1 MPLPNSGEIK
11 MGGAGT
17 NSIAQEKA
25 GTTSGTPS
33 AVQNVSLRGL
43 SVDGVNDFQF
53 TGGAATDI
61 AGTPDGNAP
70 FAMSE
75 FHGYSQFAWGTPSS
89 LSGSNQ
95 SSIFLMAQEDRSRG
109 DTCVVC
115 SFNMTLNTTTKII
128 SINIVGTDDGGGFD
142 VDFTGPTMS
151 IAYTGNLN
159 SLEARFVYSGEAI
172 SATSATG
179 NTPGKVLE
187 LFSSTSSISK
197 FDINNNNIT
206 GTSNVTSNNNISS
219 GASGTF
225 RSLRTTSGNMAVAL
239 AATSDNVSSNGQSTG
254 KIVFTGSD
262 SLKIQLR
269 ANGAVI
275 VDLFTKTGSFE
286 MSSETSD
293 AGTS

>member
-1 MPLPNSGEIK
+1 MPLPSSPNQIGMNQIL
-11 MGGAGT
+11 
-17 NSIAQEKA
+17 QEKQGNSTA
-25 GTTSGTPS
+25 RT
-33 AVQNVSLRGL
+33 NVSLKGL
-43 SVDGVNDFQF
+43 SVDGVDDSS
-53 TGGAATDI
+53 GGDI
-61 AGTPDGNAP
+61 AGTPNGTAP

-95 SSIFLMAQEDRSRG
+95 NKIFIMAQEDRSRG

-115 SFNMTLNTTTKII
+115 SFNMTLNTTTKVIA
-128 SINIVGTDDGGGFD
+128 INIVGTDDGGGFD

-159 SLEARFVYSGEAI
+159 SLDARFVYSGEAI
-172 SATSATG
+172 TTTSFAG
-179 NTPGKVLE
+179 DDDGKVLE

-197 FDINNNNIT
+197 ADINNNSIV
-206 GTSNVTSNNNISS
+206 GSNVTSSNDISS

-239 AATSDNVSSNGQSTG
+239 AATSDNVSLNGQSQG
-254 KIVFTGSD
+254 KIVFSGSD

-286 MSSETSD
+286 MNSESSD